1 MNSTIVRNMQNA
13 FQKPE
18 IILAYTAHTGSR
30 VSEKRKRMREGRL
43 DLEWQQLVCL
53 SVTAAASQH
62 TEILC
67 LFRNK
72 HAVVA
77 CVQKCLCLCVCVHA
91 HKTSVSLA
99 NHLLMP
105 LSWGAADSVF
115 TCCCYSANTRVYA
128 WARELLTHSL
138 MCVCF
143 Q

>member
-1 MNSTIVRNMQNA
+1 MWNCYADTTATNTTIVRNMQNA

-30 VSEKRKRMREGRL
+30 VSEKRKSMREGRL

-67 LFRNK
+67 IFRNT

-77 CVQKCLCLCVCVHA
+77 CVQKCLCLCVCV
-91 HKTSVSLA
+91 
-99 NHLLMP
+99 
-105 LSWGAADSVF
+105 
-115 TCCCYSANTRVYA
+115 Y
-128 WARELLTHSL
+128 
-138 MCVCF
+138 VCF
-143 Q
+143 VSIWLGLIWPECGLSGAMD